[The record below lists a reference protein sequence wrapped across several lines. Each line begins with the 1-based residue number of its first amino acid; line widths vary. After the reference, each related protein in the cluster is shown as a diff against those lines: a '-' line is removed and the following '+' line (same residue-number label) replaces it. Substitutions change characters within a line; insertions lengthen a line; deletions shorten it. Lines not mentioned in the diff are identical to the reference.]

1 MLGWLHRLGLGADAL
16 ECGAHAPSNAASA
29 ARLIV
34 AGVVAAATA
43 AVLLGSLLG
52 TLGGERID
60 LESIRVGTASEMG
73 GALFSGWVLPFEA
86 LSVLLLAALIGAI
99 ALTRRLPAPSAVS
112 RPRSEEQQEK
122 GAGST
127 TGPDEGSGR

>member
-1 MLGWLHRLGLGADAL
+1 
-16 ECGAHAPSNAASA
+16 
-29 ARLIV
+29 
-34 AGVVAAATA
+34 
-43 AVLLGSLLG
+43 
-52 TLGGERID
+52 
-60 LESIRVGTASEMG
+60 MG

-112 RPRSEEQQEK
+112 RPRSEEQRET

-127 TGPDEGSGR
+127 TGPEEGSGR

>member
-1 MLGWLHRLGLGADAL
+1 
-16 ECGAHAPSNAASA
+16 
-29 ARLIV
+29 V

-43 AVLLGSLLG
+43 AVLLGTLLG

-60 LESIRVGTASEMG
+60 LESTRVGTASEMG

-99 ALTRRLPAPSAVS
+99 ALTRRLPAPSAPS
-112 RPRSEEQQEK
+112 RPRSEAQPADA
-122 GAGST
+122 AGST
-127 TGPDEGSGR
+127 AGPEEGSGR